1 MNRFVR
7 GLAGRVA
14 VTAALVLSSA
24 CLDVAEERAERDASV
39 GRAERGGLRVEVEH
53 GLAAVREL
61 APGRL
66 ELWANAPTLRAN
78 LTLPPGAPA
87 EWVLRVRNAMPD
99 AALRAFDA
107 AGSPVPAEP
116 LEAAFGTD
124 RRFLVRAEPGQTLR
138 IVLAAPDA
146 DADAPFQFLV
156 FADVQDAIDRVQDI
170 FRRMNTEARARFVMM
185 AGDITERG
193 GAEELERFQQ
203 EQLGLRLPIFVT
215 LGNHELGESEVLY
228 HSYFGRGSQSFTFHG
243 ARFTTLD
250 SASATIDP
258 KVYAWLDTW
267 LEQGRGHA
275 HFVFA
280 HIAPVEPIGVRNGCF
295 SSRAEANRLIARMG
309 RAGVTAS
316 FYGHV
321 HSYYTFEHA
330 GIPVFISGGGGAIP
344 ERFDGIGRHYL
355 AIDVDPRA
363 RTFEKRLVRVD

>member
-1 MNRFVR
+1 MNRLVCR
-7 GLAGRVA
+7 LAGPMAVA
-14 VTAALVLSSA
+14 TALLSSA
-24 CLDVAEERAERDASV
+24 CLDVAQQRAERDATV
-39 GRAERGGLRVEVEH
+39 GRVERDGLRIEVED

-66 ELWANAPTLRAN
+66 ELWANAPTLRAE
-78 LTLPPGAPA
+78 LTLPSEAPV

-99 AALRAFDA
+99 AVLRVFDA
-107 AGSPVPAEP
+107 AGSPVSAEP
-116 LEAAFGTD
+116 LETAFGTD
-124 RRFLVRAEPGQTLR
+124 RRFLVRAEPGTLHL
-138 IVLAAPDA
+138 VLAAPDA

-170 FRRMNTEARARFVMM
+170 FRRMNTETEARFVMM

-193 GAEELERFQQ
+193 AADELERFQR
-203 EQLGLRLPIFVT
+203 EQLGLKLPIFVT
-215 LGNHELGESEVLY
+215 LGNHELGASEVAY

-258 KVYAWLDTW
+258 KVYDWLDGW
-267 LEQGRGHA
+267 LEQGRGHT

-309 RAGVTAS
+309 RADVTAS

-330 GIPVFISGGGGAIP
+330 GVPVFISGGGGAIP